1 MPMRK
6 ISDID
11 KTIKSY
17 EAGYKVG
24 FSDAKSVIL
33 DNLISEV
40 GNYELN
46 CKITNCLSDECSGCC
61 STIFNKIYNIIDN
74 SSLKE
79 GDSE

>member
-1 MPMRK
+1 MKK

-24 FSDAKSVIL
+24 FSDAKHIIL
-33 DNLISEV
+33 ENLITEV
-40 GNYELN
+40 GNYEQN
-46 CKITNCLSDECSGCC
+46 CKVSNCLSDDCSSCC
-61 STIFNKIYNIIDN
+61 STIFNKIYNIIDK

>member
-1 MPMRK
+1 MK
-6 ISDID
+6 KVSDID

-33 DNLISEV
+33 DNLITEV

-46 CKITNCLSDECSGCC
+46 CKITNCDECSL
-61 STIFNKIYNIIDN
+61 I
-74 SSLKE
+74 L
-79 GDSE
+79 

>member
-1 MPMRK
+1 MKK

-24 FSDAKSVIL
+24 FSDAKGIIL
-33 DNLISEV
+33 ENLITEV

-46 CKITNCLSDECSGCC
+46 CKITNCLSDECSNCC
-61 STIFNKIYNIIDN
+61 STIFNKIYNIIDK

-79 GDSE
+79 GETE